1 MNKKIFWS
9 LTVALVAVG
18 GYLAYNN
25 FVNPYFSEPKTKIEK
40 DFSFNSVIQKAQALG
55 AKPYAAP
62 ENILPDELKNLSYD
76 EHRDIRFVRE
86 HGPWYNQKLPYEL
99 QFFHLGNIF
108 NISVPINEVVNGVS
122 TPIKYS
128 ADFFDYGRNQLHT
141 DKFKHLGY
149 AGFRLHSQLNTDSY
163 FDELVAFLGAS
174 YFRGLAKNQKY
185 GLSARGLAVDTAELS
200 GEEFPVFKEFWIE
213 KPQTGD
219 RFIKLY
225 ALLDSKS
232 VSGAYAFKITPGTNT
247 VMDIKSVLFPRNDIK
262 KLGVAPLTSMFLF
275 GENNKNQ
282 FDDYRPEVHDSDGL
296 LIHNGNDEW
305 LWRPLDNSKYLRV
318 SSFVDKSPKGFGLLQ
333 RDRNIEHYLDFE
345 ANYQDRPSAWV
356 EPLEDWGR
364 GFVQLVE
371 IPSRQEIHDNIVA
384 YWVPEQNIKAGQQ
397 YAFSY
402 RLIWLN
408 EVIKDK
414 SLAKIVATRTGM
426 GGVSG
431 VQEKTNERKFVID
444 FVGKALDSQYADKGI
459 IPDVSV
465 QKGQITNVSSVYN
478 PVTKGVTVYADYLPA
493 DNNDEIRIAL
503 RQNNEVISEV
513 WSYQWLR

>member
-1 MNKKIFWS
+1 MKKKLIWS
-9 LTVALVAVG
+9 LTVILAAVG
-18 GYLAYNN
+18 GYWAYDS
-25 FVNPYFSEPKTKIEK
+25 FFNPYFSEPKTKVEK
-40 DFSFNSVIQKAQALG
+40 NFSFNSVIQKAQALG
-55 AKPYAAP
+55 AQPYAEP

-128 ADFFDYGRNQLHT
+128 ADFFDYGRNKLHT

-149 AGFRLHSQLNTDSY
+149 AGFRLHSQLNTNSY

-247 VMDIKSVLFPRNDIK
+247 VMDIKSVLFPRKDIK
-262 KLGVAPLTSMFLF
+262 KLGIAPLTSMFLF

-282 FDDYRPEVHDSDGL
+282 FDDYR
-296 LIHNGNDEW
+296 
-305 LWRPLDNSKYLRV
+305 
-318 SSFVDKSPKGFGLLQ
+318 
-333 RDRNIEHYLDFE
+333 
-345 ANYQDRPSAWV
+345 
-356 EPLEDWGR
+356 
-364 GFVQLVE
+364 
-371 IPSRQEIHDNIVA
+371 SRQRWFA
-384 YWVPEQNIKAGQQ
+384 
-397 YAFSY
+397 
-402 RLIWLN
+402 
-408 EVIKDK
+408 
-414 SLAKIVATRTGM
+414 
-426 GGVSG
+426 
-431 VQEKTNERKFVID
+431 
-444 FVGKALDSQYADKGI
+444 DSQ
-459 IPDVSV
+459 
-465 QKGQITNVSSVYN
+465 
-478 PVTKGVTVYADYLPA
+478 
-493 DNNDEIRIAL
+493 
-503 RQNNEVISEV
+503 RQ
-513 WSYQWLR
+513 